1 MPNRREPLT
10 KYMVQF
16 LIKKAAA
23 LNLPDGLYAVMVY
36 WFIITLQAGFR
47 RMEWS
52 QDATLLATTHSYQRN
67 INGSSAAF
75 IQSDFSFRGP
85 NDRSFSP
92 SNTLNL
98 VDIEIVRL
106 KWRFQKHLEN
116 SQEIPFA
123 KDTYPV
129 SLSELFL
136 ISDLNRADP

>member
-10 KYMVQF
+10 KDMVQF
-16 LIKKAAA
+16 LIKKVAA
-23 LNLPDGLYAVMVY
+23 LNLPDGLYAVMVD
-36 WFIITLQAGFR
+36 WFIITLQACFR
-47 RMEWS
+47 RIEWS
-52 QDATLLATTHSYQRN
+52 QHATLLATSHSYQQN
-67 INGSSAAF
+67 IHRSSAAF

-106 KWRFQKHLEN
+106 KWRFQKHLGN
-116 SQEIPFA
+116 GREIPFA

-129 SLSELFL
+129 SLSELFF
-136 ISDLNRADP
+136 